1 MDYNFR
7 NLIFEG
13 GGVKGIAYLGALEI
27 LQEKGILQNIKRVG
41 GTSAGAI
48 IALMVGLGYSNK
60 EFMETFNDMKL
71 TSFMD
76 DDIGGIRDL
85 HRLLINDYG
94 WFKGHV
100 FTKWLENVIEKKTG
114 NKNSTFKEIKESNK
128 FKEMF
133 FQGTNLTKHEVE
145 TFSAEEKEYENMK
158 IKDAVRISMSIPLFF
173 EAVKMNNCYYVD
185 GGILSN
191 YPVRLFDRKKYVEEE
206 EYYFIPEGY
215 KDMLHDKVG
224 NPYLYNKETLG
235 FRLDSKNKIDI
246 FNGRTQP
253 NEHKI
258 ESFFDYS
265 WNLITTLMENQDIT
279 HLTGDD
285 FDRTIYIDSLDV
297 SATDFE
303 IDYDTKMKLIDSGR
317 VGTIEYF
324 KEYDKDML
332 KNHSN

>member
-1 MDYNFR
+1 MEYNFR

-48 IALMVGLGYSNK
+48 IALMVGLGYSNE
-60 EFMETFNDMKL
+60 EFIETFNDMNL

-76 DDIGGIRDL
+76 DDIGAIRDL
-85 HRLLINDYG
+85 HRFLINDYG
-94 WFKGHV
+94 WFKGDV

-173 EAVKMNNCYYVD
+173 ETVKMNNCYYVD

-206 EYYFIPEGY
+206 EHYFIPEDY
-215 KDMLHDKVG
+215 KDMVHDKVG
-224 NPYLYNKETLG
+224 NPYVYNEETLG

-253 NEHKI
+253 NEHEI

-265 WNLITTLMENQDIT
+265 WNLITILMENQDIT

-285 FDRTIYIDSLDV
+285 FDRTIYIDSLEV